1 VYAKYRPVLLAS
13 TLQQQARNGQ
23 RQAGQ
28 QQRHL
33 STSSAFKACCLT
45 SPLL

>member
-1 VYAKYRPVLLAS
+1 MYAKYRPVLLAS
-13 TLQQQARNGQ
+13 TPQQQARNGQ

-28 QQRHL
+28 QLRRV
-33 STSSAFKACCLT
+33 STSSVFKACCLT